1 MFHNTYYSTGG
12 FSADRSR
19 ADRNGSTKDPYEVLG
34 VQRTASQAQ
43 IKAAY
48 RKLALKYHPDRVN
61 GDGAAGAEAKRRA
74 TAKFTE
80 ISAAYELLSSGGG
93 SRSGSAFHPSFANA
107 ADHHNINDYSRYSAS
122 TTVQSPFSPGFDPF
136 GFGAFGFAFSDPFE
150 VFSRAFNHPFM
161 QEGQTGMGMPSFG
174 GLSFAQMPEFPTN
187 AASSS
192 YSSSSFCQSG
202 GIGTSSKM
210 VSITTSL
217 VNGKVVTRH
226 EEVTVNPDGTK
237 TTKVKVS
244 GDGLTQQEQSKKH
257 RPAITR
263 NSHEAIKEGTKTV
276 AREAPDTDEVV
287 DEMKEDE
294 DLAKAIA
301 MSLSESDCGVDTNT
315 KTPSQKRHYRIETK
329 QNLEQQISGK
339 RLGKVHPLISNEE
352 VYIIDSEEEEER
364 PRKVSL
370 EIPAHHHKRKFC
382 EIMSRCLSCCFP
394 RPKRRRISR
403 DGVDVTNNNEM
414 RKSAADETNR
424 DYSSLTV
431 VQLRDILRRKG
442 LKVSGKKAELI
453 MRLEAS

>member
-34 VQRTASQAQ
+34 VQRNASQAQ

-93 SRSGSAFHPSFANA
+93 SRSGSASHPSFANA

-122 TTVQSPFSPGFDPF
+122 MTVQSPFSPGFDPF

-150 VFSRAFNHPFM
+150 VFQRAFNHPFM

-174 GLSFAQMPEFPTN
+174 GLSFPQMPEFPTN

-210 VSITTSL
+210 VSITTSS

-244 GDGLTQQEQSKKH
+244 GDGLTQQEQSTQH

-276 AREAPDTDEVV
+276 DREAPDTDEVE
-287 DEMKEDE
+287 DEMTEDD

-301 MSLSESDCGVDTNT
+301 MSLSESDYG
-315 KTPSQKRHYRIETK
+315 QKRHYRIETK

-339 RLGKVHPLISNEE
+339 RLGKVHPLIPNEE
-352 VYIIDSEEEEER
+352 VYIIDSEEEEEEEEEER

-370 EIPAHHHKRKFC
+370 EIPPHHKRKFC

-394 RPKRRRISR
+394 RSKRRRISR
-403 DGVDVTNNNEM
+403 DVVDVT
-414 RKSAADETNR
+414 SAAAAAAADEDHC

-431 VQLRDILRRKG
+431 ARLRDILRRKG
-442 LKVSGKKAELI
+442 LKVSGKKADLI
-453 MRLEAS
+453 MRLQAS